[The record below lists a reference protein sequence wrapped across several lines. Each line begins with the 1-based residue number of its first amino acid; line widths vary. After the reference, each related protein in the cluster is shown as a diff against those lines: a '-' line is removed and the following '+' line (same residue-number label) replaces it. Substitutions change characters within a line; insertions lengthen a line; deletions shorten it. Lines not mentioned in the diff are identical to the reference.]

1 MNRKV
6 AVHRVNTEAVY
17 FVGSGPDLVALAVE
31 AKGKKRKNNEI
42 ILINSIS
49 ILIFIFIKLVIT
61 TRVIEIT
68 SNHSR

>member
-31 AKGKKRKNNEI
+31 AKGKEQEKSKSF
-42 ILINSIS
+42 LSS
-49 ILIFIFIKLVIT
+49 Q
-61 TRVIEIT
+61 
-68 SNHSR
+68 

>member
-31 AKGKKRKNNEI
+31 AKGKKEMKEQTI
-42 ILINSIS
+42 
-49 ILIFIFIKLVIT
+49 
-61 TRVIEIT
+61 RVNQFNYCKT
-68 SNHSR
+68 SK

>member
-31 AKGKKRKNNEI
+31 AKGRKGTP
-42 ILINSIS
+42 LRTSP
-49 ILIFIFIKLVIT
+49 FIPGVSRFMIRAVE
-61 TRVIEIT
+61 VV